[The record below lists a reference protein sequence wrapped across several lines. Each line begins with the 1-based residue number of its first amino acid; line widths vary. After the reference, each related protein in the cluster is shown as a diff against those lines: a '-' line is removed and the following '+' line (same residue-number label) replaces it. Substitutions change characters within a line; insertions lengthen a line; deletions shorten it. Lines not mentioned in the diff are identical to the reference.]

1 MDRAALAR
9 YVAEFV
15 GTFMLVFSVGCN
27 VISKNTVWAGV
38 SIGAT
43 LMVLIYALG
52 GVSGAHLNPAVS
64 VSLAIAKKVDWQ
76 EAMIY
81 SACQVFGG
89 ICAGVTYSLVLNETI
104 NLSWPGGMR
113 YGGLAETLY
122 TLMLCFVVLN
132 VACSRM
138 HAGKNEYYGL
148 AIGFVVVAGAY
159 AAGHV
164 SAACFNPAVAFGVD
178 VSSAHLGFGGCLAYS
193 AYELVGAALAAGL
206 YRLCRPDDYD
216 DNLAAALDRG
226 DDYPLSS
233 RLLSEF
239 IGTFMLVVT
248 VGCNVMGKSPAAALS
263 IAASLMS
270 MIYALGSVSGAH
282 FNPAVTIAIYC
293 ANKDRPDRS
302 SRDAGAY
309 MGVQILGGLAAALT
323 YSVINRAE
331 TFRLAPAPGYSEP
344 QAWILETVFTFL
356 LAFVVLSVACVE
368 RPLKEFFGLAIA
380 FCVTAGGYAIGGI
393 SGGSLNPAVSAG
405 VALSNV
411 IEDHSQRSML
421 HGPGYMAFEALGGVL
436 AASLFM
442 VTRPFDGAEKKPLC
456 AA

>member
-1 MDRAALAR
+1 MDKAAMAR
-9 YVAEFV
+9 YLAEFV

-27 VISKNTVWAGV
+27 VISQNKVWAGV

-64 VSLAIAKKVDWQ
+64 IALALAKKAEWQ
-76 EAMIY
+76 EVGIY
-81 SACQVFGG
+81 IGCQIAGGVSAGL
-89 ICAGVTYSLVLNETI
+89 AYSLILMKTF
-104 NLSWPGGMR
+104 NLSWPGGMW
-113 YGGLAETLY
+113 YGGLAEVLY
-122 TLMLCFVVLN
+122 TFMLCFVVLN
-132 VACSRM
+132 VAASRM
-138 HAGKNEYYGL
+138 HAGKNEFYGL

-178 VSSAHLGFGGCLAYS
+178 IASAHLGFGGCIAYTI
-193 AYELVGAALAAGL
+193 YEIIGAAMAAGL

-216 DNLAAALDRG
+216 SAVAAELDQG
-226 DDYPLSS
+226 NDYPLSS

-263 IAASLMS
+263 IAASLMC

-282 FNPAVTIAIYC
+282 FNPAVTIAIVC
-293 ANKDRPDRS
+293 AGKDKP
-302 SRDAGAY
+302 SRTLKDAGLYVAAQ
-309 MGVQILGGLAAALT
+309 VLGGITAALT
-323 YSVINRAE
+323 YSMINRAE
-331 TFRLAPAPGYSEP
+331 TFRLAPAKGYGEL
-344 QAWILETVFTFL
+344 QAWILEMIFTFL

-368 RPLKEFFGLAIA
+368 KPLKEFFGLAIA

-405 VALSNV
+405 VALSNI
-411 IEDHSQRSML
+411 IEDGSKRSML
-421 HGPGYMAFEALGGVL
+421 HGPGYMAFEALGGAL
-436 AASLFM
+436 AAGLFM
-442 VTRPFDGAEKKPLC
+442 VTRPFEGEEKKPLS
-456 AA
+456 A